1 MKIHVEHSINSM
13 GKILSKE
20 TTYAIDVSGN
30 NNYVL
35 MLHGVPINLSL
46 ILQNITQHIIQEN
59 QKSMILIIIIA
70 MIITMILSILIML
83 ILLSY
88 TMKWYRASL
97 ATLLLK
103 TSQYDHFHH

>member
-1 MKIHVEHSINSM
+1 M
-13 GKILSKE
+13 GKFLSKE

-35 MLHGVPINLSL
+35 MLNGVPINLSL

-59 QKSMILIIIIA
+59 QKTTIQITIMA
-70 MIITMILSILIML
+70 MIVTMILSILIMI

-88 TMKWYRASL
+88 TIKWHRRSWEWHV
-97 ATLLLK
+97 LK
-103 TSQYDHFHH
+103 IIQHHETIISPNK